1 MKELIPLSNLST
13 KQKNILQVIAD
24 SIASNGYPPTVR
36 ELGSMIGLSSTST
49 VHGHLSRLEK
59 AGYIQRDASKT
70 RTIELTPIAL
80 DLLGLNNNQIPLLG
94 RVAAGSPILAV
105 EEATD
110 YFPIPHDLPYD
121 PSELFMLE
129 IDGESM
135 INIGIMDGDY
145 ITVRR
150 QSSANNGDIVI
161 ALTDE
166 DEATCKTFYKR
177 KDYFVLRP
185 ENDSMED
192 IILSNVSILGR
203 VVSLYRK
210 F

>member
-1 MKELIPLSNLST
+1 MNTLST
-13 KQKNILQVIAD
+13 KQMNILKAIAEA
-24 SIASNGYPPTVR
+24 IESNGYPPTVR
-36 ELGSMIGLSSTST
+36 EIGSAIGLSSTST

-70 RTIELTPIAL
+70 RTIELTPLAIDA
-80 DLLGLNNNQIPLLG
+80 LGLESNQVPLLG

-110 YFPIPHDLPYD
+110 YYPAPQDIPYD
-121 PSELFMLE
+121 ASELFMLE
-129 IDGESM
+129 IAGESM

-150 QSSANNGDIVI
+150 QSSANNGEIVI
-161 ALTDE
+161 AMTDTDE
-166 DEATCKTFYKR
+166 VTCKTFYKR
-177 KDYFVLRP
+177 DNYYILRP
-185 ENDSMED
+185 ENDHMED
-192 IILSNVSILGR
+192 IILPSVTILGR